1 MDKMN
6 LRESIEKI
14 FKDNTDYTNAM
25 QAVNQADSIN
35 ALSTDLYTD
44 ANRFIYELLQNA
56 DDSCQNGKPVKVW
69 IKIFDNTLVVAHS
82 GKSFD
87 ANDIKG
93 ICNIN
98 NGTKKEDLSKTG
110 YKGIGFKSVFGQSN
124 RVIIYTDKE
133 CFRFDES
140 YSFKWKWEETQSIWE
155 RKNDRTFQFPWQ
167 IIPVY
172 TEINEIPKDIN
183 NFICNSGANVATIIK
198 INHLAETTKA
208 IQDLSNNTNMFIF
221 LKNISEINFDTDNSV
236 CITIDRT
243 KSTRVVLQKNK
254 LPKTE
259 WLIKKIDLE
268 VSESIKL
275 ELQDERNM
283 PDKLLVA
290 KKIELSLATQIN
302 DSGIV
307 SLEAKDKLLY
317 SYLPTSETKYSFPV
331 LVNTSFLTSAN
342 RETIHKDSK
351 WNQWLFESI
360 AFEIFRWISE
370 LVVTEISFEAY
381 RLLPKDTFSDELG
394 NKFNAGIQKALKD
407 IPFILSRDNKL
418 IKVEESI
425 IDFTYLSEKEF
436 IGEEPIKS
444 FVSKTI
450 PAGTPKKFVK
460 DCKFITK
467 FKERGTVCFEWS
479 DIKSFLT
486 SSYFKDTHTI
496 KNNIEL
502 IKHFKKLC
510 DSDNP
515 KNISEEVLR
524 TLPFVWNHKNYISYP
539 NQVCFPT
546 SNDKNWDNQRSDLD
560 FVHPDILN
568 WILQYP
574 KIKNW
579 LEILGVKEKTDITY
593 IFQTIIPNIENY
605 ITEVN
610 SITEIQKLFLLYKKG
625 DLQENVIKQMTQIKL
640 LTINNSL
647 CPASNCYLSDF
658 YNPRLKIEN
667 IFKQDIFVSEKYCM
681 NSLDKDEWKRFFKM
695 LGVHEGINT
704 IQYKQKYSK
713 LNLIGIGLDKQYFLT
728 ADMQFQPYMR
738 MFIADEFSNITILK
752 FIKDT
757 VRNNKFALG
766 FWRDYIENHQPSEIL
781 EGATAYWGNYSMP
794 GRNSGDIVGN
804 YIPWFVKN
812 IQCIPTLAGRT
823 EVSSSVFLNTDE
835 IKNIAGKYLPVFH
848 GSELSA
854 DWKSFF
860 QFKTNLELTDCLR
873 ILSEVS
879 IDVDDTGHIKDENI
893 KRVQSIYSILL
904 SQCANWST
912 EELLKVEG
920 WVETG
925 LLLSTKNEFI
935 KCSSLKYFL
944 DGNEG
949 IFQNQYNFVIIS
961 AENKMNLNLLKFLEY
976 FKVSVLRQSEF
987 KLISVQK
994 ELCSTLKKKLEL
1006 IYRYFEC
1013 WIKSE
1018 TQDADT
1024 LTSLVNLKN
1033 KIEKLK
1039 IYQADSLSI
1048 TYNGIDFTKEVNVHF
1063 DEDSLYVTTPWGS
1076 NSALLKLPE
1085 VLSRYF
1091 DLIGHD
1097 KKLDFLLRSTGD
1109 EIQKYFEQENIQVSP
1124 ENLIVISDD
1133 FNNVVENT
1141 NALVDCGVKSNQN
1154 TLSQD
1159 FFDTTIHDF
1168 SRQQYIKKLIPRA
1181 VDNVLE
1187 HLSALPEYD
1196 CSCSYIIAESIIG
1209 GITKNGN
1216 EITVVARP
1224 SDYDKIRL
1232 HYDAEFDVL
1241 EYVDAELWYEDG
1253 ITPPKQFTLGQL
1265 LKMTGINKIPIK
1277 NINIKDSE
1285 LDTLLNNPRSNA
1297 LDYNAVPYSPEKTAR
1312 IISSFA
1318 NTDGGTLI
1326 FGIKEISSRD
1336 NEIVGLSSEFKVIEI
1351 TKKAISMLSPIPI
1364 VTFDWVNS
1372 SEKSIFVIKT
1382 AKSDSS
1388 ILLNEQKYIRESSI
1402 TKLDEVSINRKSILN
1417 IPNCKRTIVII
1428 VAIENY
1434 YPKQRNQIPLVKYA
1448 ERDAEKF
1455 KEVLLNKLD
1464 INEGD
1469 IYILKNEQAI
1479 KTEVEDVVK
1488 YQIFSMS
1495 EEDRLIFYYVG
1506 HGFHNGVTNY
1516 LSTYDMSQYD
1526 ISNTAISL
1534 RKLLL
1539 DPLKQS
1545 KCKNALIFID
1555 ACAQSF
1561 IDENSRSS
1569 LSNINDEELLIFS
1582 NDFPYYALFLSC
1594 QTGEKSYSCDNLK
1607 NGIWTYYLIEA
1618 ISGCAFEAIKENKY
1632 ITDRTL
1638 GDYLSQTVSQYVKSK
1653 LGFDQNPKAI
1663 LDATY
1668 ENVVSEIKNY
1678 YSN

>member
-1 MDKMN
+1 MN
-6 LRESIEKI
+6 LREAIEKL

-69 IKIFDNTLVVAHS
+69 IKIFNNTLVVAHS
-82 GKSFD
+82 GKPFD
-87 ANDIKG
+87 VNDIKG

-124 RVIIYTDKE
+124 KVIIYTENE
-133 CFRFDES
+133 CFRFDKS

-172 TEINEIPKDIN
+172 TEINEIPKDLN
-183 NFICNSGANVATIIK
+183 NFIYNSGANVATIIK
-198 INHLAETTKA
+198 INHLDETTKA

-221 LKNISEINFDTDNSV
+221 LKNISEINFDIENPV

-243 KSTRVVLQKNK
+243 KSSRVVLQKTK

-259 WLIKKIDLE
+259 WLIKQIDLE

-275 ELQDERNM
+275 DLQDERNI
-283 PDKLLVA
+283 PDKLIGA

-307 SLEAKDKLLY
+307 SLEVKDKLLY

-360 AFEIFRWISE
+360 AIEIFRWISE
-370 LVVTEISFEAY
+370 LVKTEISFEAY
-381 RLLPKDTFSDELG
+381 RLLPKDTFSDQLG
-394 NKFNAGIQKALKD
+394 KKFNAGIQKALKD

-436 IGEEPIKS
+436 IGEEPIKR
-444 FVSKTI
+444 FVSKTLL
-450 PAGTPKKFVK
+450 AGTPLNFVQ
-460 DCKFITK
+460 DCKYNIK
-467 FKERGTVCFEWS
+467 FKERGAVCFEWS
-479 DIKSFLT
+479 DLKSFLT

-496 KNNIEL
+496 NSNIEL

-510 DSDNP
+510 DADNP
-515 KNISEEVLR
+515 KNITEEVLR

-546 SNDKNWDNQRSDLD
+546 CNDKNWDNQQSDLD

-574 KIKNW
+574 QIKNW

-667 IFKQDIFVSEKYCM
+667 ILKQDIFVNEKYCM

-704 IQYKQKYSK
+704 IQCKQKYSK
-713 LNLIGIGLDKQYFLT
+713 LNLIDKGLDKQFFLT
-728 ADMQFQPYMR
+728 ADKQFRPYITL
-738 MFIADEFSNITILK
+738 FIADEFSNITMLN
-752 FIKDT
+752 FIEYT
-757 VRNNKFALG
+757 ERNNKFAFS
-766 FWRDYIENHQPSEIL
+766 FWKDYIENHQPSEIL
-781 EGATAYWGNYSMP
+781 EGATAYWGNYSKQ
-794 GRNSGDIVGN
+794 GRSSGDIVGN

-823 EVSSSVFLNTDE
+823 EVSSFVFLNTDE

-848 GSELSA
+848 GPELSA

-860 QFKTNLELTDCLR
+860 QFKTNLELTDCLK
-873 ILSEVS
+873 ILNEVS
-879 IDVDDTGHIKDENI
+879 DDVDDTGQIKNENI

-904 SQCANWST
+904 SQCANWGT
-912 EELLKVEG
+912 EELLKVEK
-920 WVETG
+920 WAQTG

-944 DGNEG
+944 DGNDG
-949 IFQNQYNFVIIS
+949 IFQNQYNFVMLS
-961 AENKMNLNLLKFLEY
+961 AENKIHLNLLQFLEF
-976 FKVSVLRQSEF
+976 FKVNVLRQSEF
-987 KLISVQK
+987 KLISDQE
-994 ELCSTLKKKLEL
+994 ELCLGLKRKLEL
-1006 IYRYFEC
+1006 TYLYFDC

-1018 TQDADT
+1018 TEDADT

-1033 KIEKLK
+1033 KIENLK
-1039 IYQADSLSI
+1039 IYQADSLFI
-1048 TYNGIDFTKEVNVHF
+1048 TYEGMDFTKEVNVHF
-1063 DEDSLYVTTPWGS
+1063 DEDRLYVTKPWDS

-1097 KKLDFLLRSTGD
+1097 KKLDFLLRSTAD
-1109 EIQKYFEQENIQVSP
+1109 EIQKYFDQENIQVSP
-1124 ENLIVISDD
+1124 ESLIVLSDT
-1133 FNNVVENT
+1133 NSAVENT
-1141 NALVDCGVKSNQN
+1141 NALIDWDVKSNQY
-1154 TLSQD
+1154 TISQD
-1159 FFDTTIHDF
+1159 FFDKTIHDL

-1181 VDNVLE
+1181 IDNVLK
-1187 HLSALPEYD
+1187 HLSSLPEYD
-1196 CSCSYIIAESIIG
+1196 CSGSYIIAESIIG
-1209 GITKNGN
+1209 GIAKNGN

-1265 LKMTGINKIPIK
+1265 LKMTGINKIPIR
-1277 NINIKDSE
+1277 NINIKDFE
-1285 LDTLLNNPRSNA
+1285 LDTLLNNPKSNM

-1312 IISSFA
+1312 VISSFA

-1326 FGIKEISSRD
+1326 FGIKEITSRD
-1336 NEIVGLSSEFKVIEI
+1336 HEIVGLSSEFKVIEI

-1364 VTFDWVNS
+1364 VTFDWINS
-1372 SEKSIFVIKT
+1372 GDKAIFVIKI
-1382 AKSDSS
+1382 AKSDNS

-1402 TKLDEVSINRKSILN
+1402 TKLDEVSINRNSILN
-1417 IPNCKRTIVII
+1417 LPNCKRTIAII

-1434 YPKQRNQIPLVKYA
+1434 YPKQRNQIPPVKYA

-1455 KEVLLNKLD
+1455 KEILVNKLN
-1464 INEGD
+1464 INQSD

-1479 KTEVEDVVK
+1479 KTEVEDVIK

-1506 HGFHNGVTNY
+1506 HGFHNGVSNY
-1516 LSTYDMSQYD
+1516 LSTYDMNQYD

-1582 NDFPYYALFLSC
+1582 NGFPYYALFLSC
-1594 QTGEKSYSCDNLK
+1594 QTGEKSYSCDDLK
-1607 NGIWTYYLIEA
+1607 NGIWTYYLIKA
-1618 ISGCAFEAIKENKY
+1618 ISGYALEAIKENKY

-1638 GDYLSQTVSQYVKSK
+1638 GDYLSQTVSQYVKDK

-1668 ENVVSEIKNY
+1668 ENVVSEIKK
-1678 YSN
+1678 SL